1 MTSFKQ
7 HGRRKGYMLSAALL
21 ATTVLGGGGF
31 LLSSAVADTTPTAPL
46 SAPATMGQA
55 GFADLVTKVK
65 PAVVNIATEGKKVG
79 ANEQQDAPQGMPQIP
94 GMPHAGP
101 GRPAGFPAAP
111 CAGLGLHHR
120 SGRLCRH
127 QQPCHRR
134 RRQDHRHL
142 DDGSS
147 YKAKLI
153 GRDRQDRSGAA
164 EDRGRASRFPSS
176 PSAIPAMPGSAT
188 G

>member
-46 SAPATMGQA
+46 SAPATMAQA

-94 GMPHAGP
+94 GMPGQDDQQDSRPRHAQGS
-101 GRPAGFPAAP
+101 GFIIDPAGYIVTNNHVVDGADED
-111 CAGLGLHHR
+111 L
-120 SGRLCRH
+120 RH
-127 QQPCHRR
+127 PD
-134 RRQDHRHL
+134 RRQQIQ
-142 DDGSS
+142 GQ
-147 YKAKLI
+147 
-153 GRDRQDRSGAA
+153 GDRPRCQDRSGAA
-164 EDRGRASRFPSS
+164 EDRCRQAASLSS
-176 PSAIPAMPGSAT
+176 RSAIPTMPMSAT